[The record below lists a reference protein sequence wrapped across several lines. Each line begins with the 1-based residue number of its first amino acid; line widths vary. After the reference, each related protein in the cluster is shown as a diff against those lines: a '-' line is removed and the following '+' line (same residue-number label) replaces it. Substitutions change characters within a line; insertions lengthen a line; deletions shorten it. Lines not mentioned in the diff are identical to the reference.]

1 MKHNESKL
9 QQTCVAWFR
18 LQYPRYA
25 ELLVSIPNGGARN
38 VVTGRILKLEGV
50 VAGVADLMLPIAN
63 KHHNNLFIEMKT
75 EKGRQS
81 PSQRAWQEKTES
93 VGNKYVIC
101 RSLDDFMK
109 TINDYLRCVKI
120 PDQEK

>member
-9 QQTCVAWFR
+9 QQICVEWFR
-18 LQYPRYA
+18 LQYPHYA
-25 ELLVSIPNGGARN
+25 ELLVAIPNGGARN

-81 PSQRAWQEKTES
+81 PSQRAWQKKTES

-101 RSLDDFMK
+101 RSLYDFMK
-109 TINDYLRCVKI
+109 TINDYLRCVKVQ
-120 PDQEK
+120 DQEK